1 MASHPSSSP
10 WDAYETSL
18 FRNVVQDRGGNVVT
32 PHRHTLLEGK
42 KVSHLF
48 KDLEPTLERT
58 AVVIPSAL
66 RSPMGAG

>member
-42 KVSHLF
+42 VSHLF
-48 KDLEPTLERT
+48 KDLEPALERT
-58 AVVIPSAL
+58 VVVIPSAL
-66 RSPMGAG
+66 RSPMGAS